1 MKAYGIEI
9 EWKGPFSLDK
19 VINEMD
25 DSGRSPTWNGK
36 DYGLYQIY
44 GRHILCGEN
53 TLLYVGKTT
62 ERTFSKRF
70 KDHQQWLLED
80 QYEKDIHIYLGRIY
94 NPKRHSEKDKWK
106 SWKEDVGDA
115 EKILIY
121 KYSPNYNGRELA
133 RVPQLHHQKVQ
144 LVHRGEKGRLKNKDV
159 HPKDYLEW

>member
-9 EWKGPFSLDK
+9 EWKGPFSPNK

-25 DSGRSPTWNGK
+25 DCGKSPTCNGK

-44 GRHILCGEN
+44 GKHILCGEN

-62 ERTFSKRF
+62 ERTFSRRF
-70 KDHQQWLLED
+70 KEHQKWLLED
-80 QYEKDIHIYLGRIY
+80 QYEKDIKIYLGRIY

-106 SWKEDVGDA
+106 SWKEDIKDA

-133 RVPQLHHQKVQ
+133 RIPKLHHPKFE
-144 LVHRGEKGRLKNKDV
+144 LFNGGRRGRLKNRDV
-159 HPKDYLEW
+159 PKDYL

>member
-1 MKAYGIEI
+1 MKPYQIEI
-9 EWKGPFSLDK
+9 EWEGPCSLNK
-19 VINEMD
+19 IIEEMD
-25 DSGRSPTWNGK
+25 VCGQSPAWSGK

-44 GRHILCGEN
+44 GRHILYGGK

-70 KDHQQWLLED
+70 KGHQQWLLDD

-133 RVPQLHHQKVQ
+133 IIPELHHQKVQ
-144 LVHRGEKGRLKNKDV
+144 LVHRGEKGRLKK
-159 HPKDYLEW
+159 